1 MNNKN
6 KYSKIDELVDTFGYD
21 YTIGYCL
28 CTEYEM
34 EKQIKEIEDEELK
47 KKRIKSKGWYRMQ
60 AERLMRE
67 RVSNGL

>member
-1 MNNKN
+1 MKNK
-6 KYSKIDELVDTFGYD
+6 KYSKIDELVEVFGYD

-34 EKQIKEIEDEELK
+34 EKQIKEIKDEELK
-47 KKRIKSKGWYRMQ
+47 GKRIKSKGWYRMQ